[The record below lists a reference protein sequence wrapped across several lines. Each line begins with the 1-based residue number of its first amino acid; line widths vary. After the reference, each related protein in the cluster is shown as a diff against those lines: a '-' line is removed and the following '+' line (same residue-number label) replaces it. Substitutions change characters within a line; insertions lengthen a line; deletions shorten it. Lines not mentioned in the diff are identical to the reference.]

1 MLTTALTSKGQITIP
16 KAVRESLQLSP
27 GDKISFVISD
37 DGEAVIRPLSKSASE
52 MFGTLA
58 LKEDKKVSIE
68 DMDEKVKQAFKD
80 KKI

>member
-37 DGEAVIRPLSKSASE
+37 DGEAVIRPLSKSVSE
-52 MFGTLA
+52 LFGTLA
-58 LKEDKKVSIE
+58 LKEAKKVSIE
-68 DMDEKVKQAFKD
+68 DMDDKVKQAFKD